1 MISQRPTIFTKEE
14 VCKCGIYLLLTLPHP
29 MMATLIILLC
39 SFAKL
44 SNELNKTAAPA
55 SAVFCKNVAL
65 FIPIGFI

>member
-1 MISQRPTIFTKEE
+1 
-14 VCKCGIYLLLTLPHP
+14 

-55 SAVFCKNVAL
+55 SAVFCRNVAL